1 MWQVRSR
8 ELMKIVQGRTA
19 IKEAGRNGEW
29 VQAEGVW
36 LQTLHINYYAICL
49 LGILVKGV
57 LSLDIRGALN
67 LLHCIE

>member
-1 MWQVRSR
+1 
-8 ELMKIVQGRTA
+8 MKIVQGHPA
-19 IKEAGRNGEW
+19 VKEAGRKGEC

-49 LGILVKGV
+49 LGILVRGF